1 MSFFQHYRFSQVGL
15 ALQEIIDEMI
25 EAETMDEDTQN
36 MLLLQF
42 DKVRACGRER
52 SGEGGWNEGG
62 ACWVGAPRS
71 PYSFSVWGGWA
82 VSCCWGGGRGAQVTK
97 GNGLNEAG
105 GTRGRRPPCV
115 FFLCAPRLMRS
126 LRCRLPLL
134 LGAGGGRPGGLTD
147 GPMALREWLCLG
159 LTCPSGPRARL
170 FPYPRLR

>member
-62 ACWVGAPRS
+62 GLLGGCTTVAVLF
-71 PYSFSVWGGWA
+71 FSLGWMGGVLLLGGWA
-82 VSCCWGGGRGAQVTK
+82 GGASHQG
-97 GNGLNEAG
+97 
-105 GTRGRRPPCV
+105 
-115 FFLCAPRLMRS
+115 
-126 LRCRLPLL
+126 
-134 LGAGGGRPGGLTD
+134 
-147 GPMALREWLCLG
+147 
-159 LTCPSGPRARL
+159 
-170 FPYPRLR
+170 